1 MGHEGGRSW
10 LFFAAVAVVP
20 VAVLWLYEPVLH
32 FQLMGDDYQWVQHAH
47 RAAHRPILLL
57 TDLDT
62 FYRPANTWT
71 LVLDR
76 WLWGQ
81 WPSGF
86 HLTNLLWQ
94 ALAAV
99 LLAFLARRLGLPSLA
114 AAILGLIWATAPFTL
129 EPAASVAIRFENLL
143 FCGWLGLLLLWPRK
157 LQAWTW
163 PRRVGVALATL
174 WCLAAKETWV
184 ITPALVALWLWAK
197 ETTPGIKVL
206 KPVIPSAVLAG
217 LYFVA
222 YFFAFPGDKGY
233 FRWEASV
240 LAKIPQQLAAFFYLE
255 PLMPAGFSFRITG
268 AVALAMTVFFATYAT
283 KEKIP
288 AGVFALGLLF
298 FPALPTLFVPYLPTR
313 YTSVPYAGFLLLLFS
328 CVQHFGKR
336 LPRFFQVGSGA
347 VLALLGVVV
356 LTAAWSIVRA
366 DLRDLARVSAAH
378 EHLLEQASKVAAGL
392 PLDRPV
398 LLLRQENR
406 NPLWEIA
413 STPQGWPKLFYVRHS
428 DPDGLIDAPALFEWV
443 LGREAITFT
452 KGEDLLSRLA
462 SQEGAVLVHH
472 HSGFSWAS
480 FHQPRVGEAYQRWI
494 ANGGRARLFYAQP
507 LP

>member
-1 MGHEGGRSW
+1 MAHEGGKTW

-47 RAAHRPILLL
+47 RAAHRPILLF

-99 LLAFLARRLGLPSLA
+99 LLIFLARRLGLPSLA

-143 FCGWLGLLLLWPRK
+143 FCGWLGILLLWPRK
-157 LQAWTW
+157 LQAWSW
-163 PRRVGVALATL
+163 SRRLGVALATL

-184 ITPALVALWLWAK
+184 VTPALVALWLWASQR
-197 ETTPGIKVL
+197 TPKIWKR
-206 KPVIPSAVLAG
+206 VIPFAVLAG
-217 LYFVA
+217 LYLVA

-240 LAKIPQQLAAFFYLE
+240 LTKIPQQLAAFFYLE
-255 PLMPAGFSFRITG
+255 PLVPAGFSFRITG
-268 AVALAMTVFFATYAT
+268 AVALAMTLFFAIYAT

-328 CVQHFGKR
+328 CVQHLGKR
-336 LPRFFQVGSGA
+336 LPRFFQVGGGA
-347 VLALLGVVV
+347 VLVLLGVLV

-378 EHLLEQASKVAAGL
+378 KHLLEQASKLAAEL

-406 NPLWEIA
+406 NPLWEVA
-413 STPQGWPKLFYVRHS
+413 SAPQGWPKLFYVRHS

-443 LGREAITFT
+443 LGREDITFT
-452 KGEDLLSRLA
+452 KGEDLLPRLA

-472 HSGFSWAS
+472 DSGFSWAS
-480 FHQPRVGEAYQRWI
+480 FHQPRLGEAYGRWI
-494 ANGGRARLFYAQP
+494 AGGGRARLFFAQP